1 MNPTSV
7 CPITN
12 TPAADI
18 AAAAGLLLGTVTAHE
33 AHMRDEAAR
42 LATAR
47 VLNETATTLR
57 LAAHRLQAP
66 RRHTKVLRQLQ
77 ASHPGHNRN

>member
-1 MNPTSV
+1 MKPTSV

-12 TPAADI
+12 TSAADI
-18 AAAAGLLLGTVTAHE
+18 AAAAGVLVGMVTAHE
-33 AHMRDEAAR
+33 AHMRDETAR

-66 RRHTKVLRQLQ
+66 RRHTKLLRKMQ